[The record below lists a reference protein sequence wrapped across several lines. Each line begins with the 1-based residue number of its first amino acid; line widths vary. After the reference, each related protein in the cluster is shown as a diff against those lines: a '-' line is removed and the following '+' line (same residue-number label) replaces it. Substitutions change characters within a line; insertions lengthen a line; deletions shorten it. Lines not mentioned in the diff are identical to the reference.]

1 MAVVVHQQTNKS
13 QKRMVKKHTHTH
25 THTHSNSII
34 TYKRVDDKS
43 KRVMFQIVFPVSSS
57 PFFSHVHRS
66 GGGEEQGIFLL
77 PLGVHYLLLLLL
89 LLLLFYAVSSA
100 SNSDCKLE

>member
-13 QKRMVKKHTHTH
+13 QKGMVKK
-25 THTHSNSII
+25 HTHSNSII

-57 PFFSHVHRS
+57 PFLSHVHRS

-77 PLGVHYLLLLLL
+77 PLSVHYL